1 MASRSASV
9 SVSPVRRQRSAPRS
23 KSVVASSTPVP
34 SRTAA
39 RTLSPSGTTSL
50 PMPSPGI
57 TASLTVCFCTWIMS
71 RPYAVHPSS
80 EMRVPNGGPLGG
92 ADHHPG
98 CGAVTQTLR
107 ATPSHRVRSSSA
119 PRSPRSVRFTAA
131 SPGSRTER
139 ASPRTRGPVD
149 LVIGRLPVALLPL
162 IETSGHARTV
172 VEIEPTSSTPSMA
185 RMALGSKDKNH
196 HEAISD
202 APQPRSRRKAGRMG
216 SSRDSILRG
225 ARDSRTTP
233 RCGATPSASLA
244 EISIS

>member
-1 MASRSASV
+1 MAGRWAE
-9 SVSPVRRQRSAPRS
+9 RI
-23 KSVVASSTPVP
+23 
-34 SRTAA
+34 
-39 RTLSPSGTTSL
+39 
-50 PMPSPGI
+50 I
-57 TASLTVCFCTWIMS
+57 T
-71 RPYAVHPSS
+71 
-80 EMRVPNGGPLGG
+80 
-92 ADHHPG
+92 PG

-149 LVIGRLPVALLPL
+149 LVIGRLPV
-162 IETSGHARTV
+162 

-202 APQPRSRRKAGRMG
+202 APQPRSRRRAAAWGRAGTRFSEAQG
-216 SSRDSILRG
+216 TRGQHRG
-225 ARDSRTTP
+225 AERLHPHRWRRFRSHSAGTHYYIAARGSRRRRNNELRRQPQITLAGQHLEGSMERTVP
-233 RCGATPSASLA
+233 R
-244 EISIS
+244 